1 MKAKDKAPHIFR
13 ILHEQ
18 FPDAHCELIHNNA
31 FELLIATV
39 LSAQTTDVN
48 VNKATPALFKKYPTA
63 EKLAKA
69 PLEKVEELVHST
81 GFYKTKA
88 KNIIACA
95 QKLVELYD
103 GEIPRSIEE
112 LVVLPGVGRKTAN
125 VVLGNAFNINLGI
138 VVDTHVNRIS
148 GLLGL
153 TKNDDPVKIEKD
165 LVKLFPNEHWTLIS
179 HLMIFLGRRVC
190 IARRP
195 QCEKCQLQSYC
206 TYFEKK
212 QAKDLKLSKAK

>member
-1 MKAKDKAPHIFR
+1 MKAKEKAPHIFQ
-13 ILHEQ
+13 ILNEQ

-69 PLEKVEELVHST
+69 PIEKVEELVHST

-88 KNIIACA
+88 KNIVACA
-95 QKLVELYD
+95 QKLVELYQ

-112 LVVLPGVGRKTAN
+112 LIVLPGVGRKTAN

-153 TKNDDPVKIEKD
+153 TKNDDPVKIEQD
-165 LVKLFPNEHWTLIS
+165 LIKLFPNEHWTLIS

-212 QAKDLKLSKAK
+212 KTKALKPSKAK

>member
-1 MKAKDKAPHIFR
+1 MKAKEKAPHIYQ
-13 ILHEQ
+13 ILNSQ

-31 FELLIATV
+31 FELLIATI

-48 VNKATPALFKKYPTA
+48 VNKATPRLFKKYPTA
-63 EKLAKA
+63 KALAKA

-95 QKLVELYD
+95 QKLMELYE
-103 GEIPRSIEE
+103 GEIPRTIEE
-112 LVVLPGVGRKTAN
+112 LIVLPGVGRKTAN
-125 VVLGNAFNINLGI
+125 VVLGNAFNINHGI

-153 TKNDDPVKIEKD
+153 TKNDDPLKIEKD
-165 LVKLFPNEHWTLIS
+165 LIKLFPNEHWTQIS
-179 HLMIFLGRRVC
+179 HLMIFLGRRIC

-195 QCEKCQLQSYC
+195 QCEKCQLQEYC
-206 TYFEKK
+206 AYFEKK
-212 QAKDLKLSKAK
+212 KTKNLKPLKVK